1 MNIELVL
8 QTFVA
13 ALITALA
20 TGLGALP
27 VVFLRHRTENVLA
40 VAWAFAGGMMLSA
53 SVFSLI
59 VPATEMGSPFSVLLG
74 IVLGTVVFFMAD
86 KRLSERHFKF
96 GNIEAGS
103 RGSTFLIMA
112 VMVVHSF
119 PEGVAIGVG
128 FGSGELTFGIL
139 LTIAIAIH
147 NIPEG
152 TAISIPLYTGGAS
165 LGKCIWYSILS
176 SLPQPVAAIPAVI
189 LVSFFR
195 ELLPPA
201 LGFAA
206 GAMMY
211 VVFSEFIPV
220 ALKHQKGEVHALA
233 VMGGIVFMYFLQQL
247 LTSG

>member
-1 MNIELVL
+1 MDFDLIL
-8 QTFVA
+8 QTFLA

-27 VVFLRHRTENVLA
+27 VVFLRHRADNVLA

-53 SVFSLI
+53 SIFSLI
-59 VPATEMGSPFSVLLG
+59 VPAMEMGSSFLVLLG
-74 IVLGTVVFFMAD
+74 IVLGTGVFFIAD
-86 KRLSERHFKF
+86 RKLSQKHYKF
-96 GNIEAGS
+96 GNAELETGS
-103 RGSTFLIMA
+103 STFLIMA
-112 VMVVHSF
+112 VMLVHSF
-119 PEGVAIGVG
+119 PEGVAVGVG
-128 FGSGELTFGIL
+128 FGSGEFTFGVL

-152 TAISIPLYTGGAS
+152 TAISIPLYSQGAS
-165 LGKCIWYSILS
+165 LGKCVWYAVLS
-176 SLPQPVAAIPAVI
+176 SLPQPVAAVPAVV

-195 ELLPPA
+195 ELLPPS

-220 ALKHQKGEVHALA
+220 ALKNQKAEVHGLA
-233 VMGGIVFMYFLQQL
+233 VMAGIVLMYFLQLL
-247 LTSG
+247 LTEG